1 MFNADQVHSLGFPR
15 AVAALR
21 GALAGGL
28 DPEREPPRIPI
39 NTGTGEILVMPSADG
54 KTAGVKL
61 VTIAPGNPS
70 RGLPRIHGVYV
81 LFDAE
86 TLVPR
91 AVLDGAALTA
101 LRTPAVSALGVDLV
115 TPPGA
120 HRLVVFGTGPQA
132 RGHVEALRAIRPIDE
147 VRVVGRDPAKAAA
160 FAESLDASAA
170 GAEAVAD
177 ADIVVCCTTARR
189 PLFPGALLAPEAVV
203 VAVGSHEPE
212 AREADDETVSRG
224 GVLVESRAA
233 ALREAGDVIQA
244 IDAGAIDAGALVI
257 YADLVRDSVPARP
270 RFIKTVG
277 MGWEDLVIATA
288 VVEAAA

>member
-1 MFNADQVHSLGFPR
+1 
-15 AVAALR
+15 
-21 GALAGGL
+21 
-28 DPEREPPRIPI
+28 
-39 NTGTGEILVMPSADG
+39 MPSADG

-61 VTIAPGNPS
+61 VTVAPGNPS

-101 LRTPAVSALGVDLV
+101 VRTPAVSALGVDLV

-132 RGHVEALRAIRPIDE
+132 RGHVTALRAMRPIDS
-147 VRVVGRDPAKAAA
+147 VRLVGRDAVRTAA
-160 FAESLDASAA
+160 FAESLRAGAAGLDVRAADAS
-170 GAEAVAD
+170 AVAD
-177 ADIVVCCTTARR
+177 ADIVVCCTTARE
-189 PLFPGALLAPEAVV
+189 PLFPGSLLAPEAVV
-203 VAVGSHEPE
+203 VAVGSHEPS
-212 AREADDETVSRG
+212 AREVDAETVSRG

-244 IDAGAIDAGALVI
+244 VEAGAIDAGALVT
-257 YADLVRDSVPARP
+257 YADLVRDSAPARP
-270 RFIKTVG
+270 RLIKTVG